1 MKCDAC
7 SNAEASVFLTKIID
21 GKMQKVNLC
30 PACAKAKGVADP
42 ASFQWGEILSGIGS
56 SHDLERT
63 QKNIKCEVCG
73 FTQTEL
79 KKTARLG
86 CSNCYKV
93 FSDALSG
100 MIKSMHKGTSHIGK
114 CPRHFRSEQE
124 KNNPLSNLDKEL
136 LSNLEGA
143 LKTAVENENY
153 EDAAKIRDAIR
164 TLTSKANP
172 QENQPAPTSSSPRS
186 LL

>member
-7 SNAEASVFLTKIID
+7 SNAEASVFLTKVID

-42 ASFQWGEILSGIGS
+42 ASFQWGDVLSGIGS

-63 QKNIKCEVCG
+63 QKNLKCEVCG

-114 CPRHFRSEQE
+114 CPCHFRAERE
-124 KNNPLSNLDKEL
+124 KKEL
-136 LSNLEGA
+136 LSNLEEE
-143 LKTAVENENY
+143 LKTAVESENY
-153 EDAAKIRDAIR
+153 EQAAKIRDSIR
-164 TLTSKANP
+164 ILSSKENP
-172 QENQPAPTSSSPRS
+172 KENQPTPASSFPLPLS
-186 LL
+186 